1 MFAGFQTWG
10 SAKGDKN
17 TFGYSKNKTPEYI
30 LLEGAENNGELC
42 NWLTPWSPSIATL
55 SGETWKTQQLVVNE
69 GTPSYVLSDSFD
81 VDFGLDSSDD
91 KGNTMSVN
99 GQKTL
104 NKFIEAYNFIY
115 MHTINLLPY
124 KETYSLNDP
133 RNTSLDITKNII
145 LQVLTIRIILILEE
159 LSGMSLDMINI
170 LCYGFQLDYQ
180 F

>member
-17 TFGYSKNKTPEYI
+17 TFGYSKNTTPEYI

-42 NWLTPWSPSIATL
+42 NWLTPWSPSVVTL

-69 GTPSYVLSDSFD
+69 GVPSYALSDSFD

-91 KGNTMSVN
+91 KGNTMSVG

-104 NKFIEAYNFIY
+104 NKFIEAYNFVY

-124 KETYSLNDP
+124 KETYSLM
-133 RNTSLDITKNII
+133 I
-145 LQVLTIRIILILEE
+145 LVIPLLI
-159 LSGMSLDMINI
+159 
-170 LCYGFQLDYQ
+170 
-180 F
+180 